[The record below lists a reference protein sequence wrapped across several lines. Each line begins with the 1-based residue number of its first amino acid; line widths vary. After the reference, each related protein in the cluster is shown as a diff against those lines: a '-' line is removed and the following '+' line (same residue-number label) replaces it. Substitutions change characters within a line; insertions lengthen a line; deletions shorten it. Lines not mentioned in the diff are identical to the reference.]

1 VGFEALGGARVS
13 VEYRLMR
20 AIMRGMGLP
29 PLSMMRALGGG
40 LGRTAYVLDERHRT
54 IIRDN
59 LSASFPES
67 DAAWVDATAKACYA
81 HLGKVAL
88 EIPRLLSWPREKIIA
103 HVRVMQ
109 PERMERMHELKAKG
123 QGSFMLTGH
132 IGNWEWLNMV
142 WGWLAGPA
150 DVVARPIDYAPADRL
165 VTDWRSRAGQ
175 KVIPKAG
182 SARMILRSLKQG
194 KFIGILLDQ
203 NVDWY
208 DGEWVDF
215 FGRPACSNKGLALLA
230 MKTKAPVIPV
240 WCWRGDDGIFEMHIG
255 REMKP
260 IITGDKIQDVW
271 DNTQAYTK
279 ALEDI
284 IRQKPEQWFWL
295 HQRWKTKPY
304 HLWPRERN

>member
-1 VGFEALGGARVS
+1 MSL
-13 VEYRLMR
+13 EYRLLH
-20 AIMRGMGLP
+20 AIMKGMGLP
-29 PLSMMRALGGG
+29 PLAMMRALGGG
-40 LGRTAYVLDERHRT
+40 LGRMAYALDERHRR

-59 LSASFPES
+59 LSASFPER

-81 HLGKVAL
+81 HLGKVAM
-88 EIPRLLSWPREKIIA
+88 EIPRLLSWPREKIIS

-109 PERMERMHELKAKG
+109 PERLARMHELKAKG
-123 QGSFMLTGH
+123 QGAFMLTGH

-142 WGWLAGPA
+142 WGWLAGRT

-182 SARMILRSLKQG
+182 SARTLLRSLRQG
-194 KFIGILLDQ
+194 NFIGILLDQ

-240 WCWRGDDGIFEMHIG
+240 WSWRRDDGGFEMHIG
-255 REMKP
+255 GEMAP
-260 IITGDKIQDVW
+260 IITGDKTQDVW

-284 IRQKPEQWFWL
+284 IRQRPEQWFWL

-304 HLWPRERN
+304 HLWPREHN

>member
-1 VGFEALGGARVS
+1 MSLA
-13 VEYRLMR
+13 YQLMH
-20 AIMRGMGLP
+20 ATMKSMGLP

-40 LGRTAYVLDERHRT
+40 LGRLAYALDERHRK

-59 LSASFPES
+59 LSASFPGR
-67 DAAWVDATAKACYA
+67 DAAWVDETAKGCYA
-81 HLGKVAL
+81 HLGKVAM
-88 EIPRLLSWPREKIIA
+88 EIPRLLVWPRAKIESYV
-103 HVRVMQ
+103 HVMQ
-109 PERMERMHELKAKG
+109 PERLERMRQIKAEGKG
-123 QGSFMLTGH
+123 AFMLTGH

-142 WGWLAGPA
+142 WGWKAGRT
-150 DVVARPIDYAPADRL
+150 DVVARPIDYEPADRL

-182 SARMILRSLKQG
+182 SARTLLKSLKQG
-194 KFIGILLDQ
+194 NFIGILLDQ

-230 MKTKAPVIPV
+230 MKTKVPVIPI
-240 WCWRGDDGIFEMHIG
+240 WSWRRDDGTFEMHIG
-255 REMKP
+255 EEMAP

-271 DNTQAYTK
+271 ENTQAYTK
-279 ALEDI
+279 VLENI
-284 IRQKPEQWFWL
+284 IRQRPEQWFWL

>member
-1 VGFEALGGARVS
+1 MSL
-13 VEYRLMR
+13 EYRLLH
-20 AIMRGMGLP
+20 AAMRGMGLP
-29 PLSMMRALGGG
+29 PLAMMRALGGG
-40 LGRTAYVLDERHRT
+40 LGRMAYALDERHRR
-54 IIRDN
+54 IIRGN
-59 LSASFPES
+59 LSASFPER
-67 DAAWVDATAKACYA
+67 DAVWVDATAKACYA
-81 HLGKVAL
+81 HLGKVAM
-88 EIPRLLSWPREKIIA
+88 EIPRLLSWSREKIISC
-103 HVRVMQ
+103 VRVMQ
-109 PERMERMHELKAKG
+109 PERLARMHEFKAEGKG
-123 QGSFMLTGH
+123 AFMLTGH

-142 WGWLAGPA
+142 WGWLVGRTE
-150 DVVARPIDYAPADRL
+150 VVARPIDYAPADRL

-182 SARMILRSLKQG
+182 SARMLLRSLRQG
-194 KFIGILLDQ
+194 SFIGILLDQ

-240 WCWRGDDGIFEMHIG
+240 WSWRRDDGGFEIHIG
-255 REMKP
+255 EEMSP
-260 IITGDKIQDVW
+260 IITGDKTQDVW

-284 IRQKPEQWFWL
+284 IRQRPEQWFWL

-304 HLWPRERN
+304 HLWPREL